1 MSKIYFIAIFVSSI
15 LSAQMSLGKYE
26 TGSGKLF
33 NIELTQKKFLTV
45 DLPSTDNL
53 SHDIFLKLS
62 FNKAAAFKEKIN
74 EAKNKYQDWKIT
86 AEKNNV
92 KEFEKKI
99 TVDIGR
105 YDMVFNYGS
114 DYFFAKNVELEAYM
128 SVNQSGVYFI
138 LKNKYDIV
146 ADANQFIKTEGFL
159 LIFSEVDQISN
170 FIKSIDL
177 VKGENMYKENRN
189 SNKLFQ

>member
-1 MSKIYFIAIFVSSI
+1 
-15 LSAQMSLGKYE
+15 MSLGKYE